1 MVQDLFSVEVR
12 SPGND
17 FYLPAGYF
25 KCHSTPLLKFAESF
39 LYLRLKTYD
48 VIIAE
53 GRRLC
58 HFQRRQEVMK
68 QKKTNAARRLDELK
82 IAYRLMEYTVDEEH
96 LDAVHVAAEVGMPA
110 AQVFKT
116 LVVRGDKTGVIF
128 ACIPGDGEL
137 DLKALAKA
145 SGNKRAELVPL
156 KEVLPLTG
164 YIRGGC
170 SPLGAKKNYP
180 VYMDAS
186 SNSWDEIAVSAG
198 VRGMQI
204 VAAPADLQQATRA
217 VMASLTF

>member
-1 MVQDLFSVEVR
+1 
-12 SPGND
+12 
-17 FYLPAGYF
+17 
-25 KCHSTPLLKFAESF
+25 
-39 LYLRLKTYD
+39 
-48 VIIAE
+48 
-53 GRRLC
+53 
-58 HFQRRQEVMK
+58 MK

-96 LDAVHVAAEVGMPA
+96 LDAVHVATEVGMPA

-128 ACIPGDGEL
+128 ACIPSDG
-137 DLKALAKA
+137 
-145 SGNKRAELVPL
+145 ELVPL

-217 VMASLTF
+217 VVASLTF